1 MERSRFR
8 TLLGL
13 ALIVVGVLSLARALV
28 WSGISPLPALPPSPP
43 LPALPPLPPLP
54 PVPPLAPVLHIGG
67 WFNPP
72 LILLALLVLA
82 ILWRRRAGREAPV
95 G

>member
-1 MERSRFR
+1 MERSRLR

-28 WSGISPLPALPPSPP
+28 HPVISPLPP
-43 LPALPPLPPLP
+43 LPAVRSLPVLPPLPPLQH
-54 PVPPLAPVLHIGG
+54 APSVLHLGG

-72 LILLALLVLA
+72 LILLAVIVLA
-82 ILWRRRAGREAPV
+82 ICLRRRGGREAGP